1 MSMDKQE
8 LFERIRAMEEDEQRI
23 AVRAIASNILIEE
36 YVRRFE
42 TQEEMISG
50 ARRSLRMEK
59 DDYGIKSKGSDGRS
73 EERQDD

>member
-1 MSMDKQE
+1 MGNQE

-50 ARRSLRMEK
+50 ARRSLHMENS
-59 DDYGIKSKGSDGRS
+59 YGIKSKGSDGRS
-73 EERQDD
+73 KEGQDD